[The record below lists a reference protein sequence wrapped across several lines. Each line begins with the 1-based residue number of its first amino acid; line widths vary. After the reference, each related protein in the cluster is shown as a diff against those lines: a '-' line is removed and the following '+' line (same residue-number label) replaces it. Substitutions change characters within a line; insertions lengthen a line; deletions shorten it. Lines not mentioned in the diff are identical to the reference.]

1 MLRVGLT
8 GGIGSGKSTVAG
20 RLRELGA
27 VVIDADQLAR
37 EVVAT
42 GSPGLAA
49 IRGRFGHAVVAD
61 DGSLD
66 RGALGQIVFA
76 DARARKDLE
85 AITHPLVAARTRS
98 LVAAA
103 APGQIVVHDVPL
115 LVELDLA
122 ADYHLTVVV
131 GADEGIRMERLT
143 SGRGFTPADAQARI
157 AAQATDQAR
166 RAAADA
172 WLDNNGTMDGLLSQ
186 VDALWQD
193 RMVDFNDNL
202 VTGARSRPETPNLV
216 PYDDSWPSAARRLI
230 ARITAS
236 LKDAGLGEA
245 VAVEHIGSTS
255 VPGLVAKDVVDLQI
269 AVKKLRDADAP
280 GFVRALADKGFPRS
294 AGNEGDP
301 VHSWAPDQSSWAKR
315 FHGSADPGRVAH
327 VHVREHGSAGW
338 EAALLFRDWLVA
350 NPTECADYADLKRAL
365 APTTATMATRQE
377 AAMQEAAM
385 QEAARQEAARQE
397 AAMHDYSVA
406 KEPWID
412 SALERARAWARH
424 TGWRVQ

>member
-20 RLRELGA
+20 RFRELGA

-37 EVVAT
+37 EVVAP
-42 GSPGLAA
+42 GSMGLAA
-49 IRGRFGHAVVAD
+49 IRERFGHAVVAD

-66 RGALGQIVFA
+66 RGALGELVFA
-76 DARARKDLE
+76 DTQARKDLE
-85 AITHPLVAARTRS
+85 AITHPLIVERTRS

-115 LVELDLA
+115 LVELGLA

-131 GADEGIRMERLT
+131 GADEGIRMGRLT
-143 SGRGFTPADAQARI
+143 SGRGFTAADARARI
-157 AAQATDQAR
+157 AAQATDEAR

-172 WLDNNGTMDGLLSQ
+172 WLDNNGTVPGLLAQ

-193 RMVDFNDNL
+193 RMVEFNDNL
-202 VTGARSRPETPNLV
+202 VTGARSRPETPTLV
-216 PYDDSWPSAARRLI
+216 PYDDSWPSAAHRLI

-236 LKDAGLGEA
+236 LNDAGLGEA
-245 VAVEHIGSTS
+245 AVVEHIGSTS
-255 VPGLVAKDVVDLQI
+255 VPGLTAKDVIDLQI
-269 AVKKLRDADAP
+269 AVEKLRDADAP
-280 GFVRALADKGFPRS
+280 DFVRALTDKGFPRFD
-294 AGNEGDP
+294 GNEGDP
-301 VHSWAPDQSSWAKR
+301 VHRWAPDESSWAKR

-350 NPTECADYADLKRAL
+350 NPTECADYAELKRSL
-365 APTTATMATRQE
+365 APKLATIL
-377 AAMQEAAM
+377 
-385 QEAARQEAARQE
+385 
-397 AAMHDYSVA
+397 DYSVA

-412 SALERARAWARH
+412 GALHRAREWARH
-424 TGWRVQ
+424 TGWSVR